1 MVLALLGCFILAFG
15 WFGFNPGSTLGAAG
29 NGSLRIGIIAVNT
42 MLAGAWGS
50 VAAMVYTWVSG
61 ARKPD
66 IGMMGNGL
74 LAGLVAITAPSGYVS
89 PLFAS
94 IIGVIAGVNVV
105 FFAAYRGGSIHVIPI
120 CTLRGHSKMGKI
132 GHKVKKRRIVLKSSQ
147 LVTKSINNGIKGDK
161 ETVRKSFFPYFLPH
175 MLNRIEFRA
184 RGRLSNQTNVFGNN
198 QIFGAVPPCLID
210 LYHQKIRGKSVTDM
224 L

>member
-29 NGSLRIGIIAVNT
+29 NGNLRIGIIAVNT
-42 MLAGAWGS
+42 MLSGAWGS

-61 ARKPD
+61 AKKPD

-89 PLFAS
+89 PLFAC

-105 FFAAYRGGSIHVIPI
+105 FFAAYRGGSIHV
-120 CTLRGHSKMGKI
+120 RE
-132 GHKVKKRRIVLKSSQ
+132 RRLNFLIVLS
-147 LVTKSINNGIKGDK
+147 LWRTVPFGDNVS
-161 ETVRKSFFPYFLPH
+161 ERHFVLFHLFHHCLAEFRHISPFIRHVSYNFPELFPY
-175 MLNRIEFRA
+175 RA
-184 RGRLSNQTNVFGNN
+184 PFQE
-198 QIFGAVPPCLID
+198 
-210 LYHQKIRGKSVTDM
+210 H
-224 L
+224 